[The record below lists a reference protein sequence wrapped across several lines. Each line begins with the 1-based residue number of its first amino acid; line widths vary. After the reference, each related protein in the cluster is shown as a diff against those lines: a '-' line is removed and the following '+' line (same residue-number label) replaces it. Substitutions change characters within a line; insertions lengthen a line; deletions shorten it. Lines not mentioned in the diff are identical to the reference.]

1 MESFGVL
8 RLRQTQSSRL
18 TSLRMTKLGFGKEYV
33 MAAGQGV
40 PQGPMP
46 LPGVAHVV
54 AVGSGKGGVGKTT
67 VAVNLAVALAK
78 MGYAVGLIDADIYG
92 PNVPMMLGVT
102 RQPNVVGENRIEPIL
117 SHGVKFISVGLISPG
132 DKPMVMRGP
141 MLHQIIRQFLQQ
153 VEWGNLDYLVV
164 DLPPGTGDVVISLV
178 QTVPLTGAIVV
189 STGSSVALQDARK
202 ALEMFHQVKVDV
214 LGMVENMSQ
223 MRMPDGTMLDV
234 FGAGGT
240 ERTAAQFG
248 LEFLGSVDLDPSVR
262 KGGDTG
268 MPVALA
274 GRGSALGGAFYDVA
288 DKVIA
293 AADKVG
299 NEDVLEIS

>member
-1 MESFGVL
+1 MGH
-8 RLRQTQSSRL
+8 
-18 TSLRMTKLGFGKEYV
+18 MG
-33 MAAGQGV
+33 AGAPKG
-40 PQGPMP
+40 PQP

-67 VAVNLAVALAK
+67 VAVNLAVALGK
-78 MGYAVGLIDADIYG
+78 LGYKVGLIDADIYG
-92 PNVPMMLGVT
+92 PNVPTMLGAT
-102 RQPNVVGENRIEPIL
+102 RQPNIIGENRIEPIL
-117 SHGVKFISVGLISPG
+117 AHGVKFISIGLISPG
-132 DKPMVMRGP
+132 DKPLVMRGP

-153 VEWGNLDYLVV
+153 VEWGELDFLII

-189 STGSSVALQDARK
+189 STGSSVALEDARK

-223 MRMPDGTMLDV
+223 MTLPSGEVIDV

-248 LEFLGSVDLDPSVR
+248 LPFLGALELNPAIR
-262 KGGDTG
+262 EGGDKG

-274 GRGSALGGAFYDVA
+274 GPESKLSAEFYTVARRVA
-288 DKVIA
+288 DKAREA
-293 AADKVG
+293 ASKS
-299 NEDVLEIS
+299 EDVLEIS

>member
-1 MESFGVL
+1 
-8 RLRQTQSSRL
+8 
-18 TSLRMTKLGFGKEYV
+18 

-40 PQGPMP
+40 PQAPMP
-46 LPGVAHVV
+46 LPGVAHVI

-78 MGYAVGLIDADIYG
+78 MGHQVGLIDADIYG
-92 PNVPMMLGVT
+92 PNVPMMLGAT
-102 RQPNVVGENRIEPIL
+102 RQPNIVGENRIEPL
-117 SHGVKFISVGLISPG
+117 TAHGVRFISVGLISPG

-153 VEWGNLDYLVV
+153 VEWGALDYLIV

-202 ALEMFHQVKVDV
+202 ALEMFHQVKVEV

-248 LEFLGSVDLDPSVR
+248 LEFLGSVDMDPSVR

-274 GRGSALGGAFYDVA
+274 GRGSALGGAFYEVA

-293 AADKVG
+293 AAQRVAEG
-299 NEDVLEIS
+299 ESDVIEIS

>member
-1 MESFGVL
+1 MGHMGS
-8 RLRQTQSSRL
+8 
-18 TSLRMTKLGFGKEYV
+18 
-33 MAAGQGV
+33 AA
-40 PQGPMP
+40 QGPQP
-46 LPGVAHVV
+46 LPGIAHVV

-67 VAVNLAVALAK
+67 VSVNLAVSLGK
-78 MGYAVGLIDADIYG
+78 LGYKVGLIDADIYG

-102 RQPNVVGENRIEPIL
+102 RQPNVVGDNRIEPIL

-153 VEWGNLDYLVV
+153 VEWGELDFLIV

-178 QTVPLTGAIVV
+178 QTVPLTGAVVV
-189 STGSSVALQDARK
+189 STGSGVALQDARK
-202 ALEMFHQVKVDV
+202 ALEMFHQVNVDV

-223 MRMPDGTMLDV
+223 MTLPTGEVIDV

-248 LEFLGSVDLDPSVR
+248 LNFLGSVELEPAIR
-262 KGGDTG
+262 EGGDRG
-268 MPVALA
+268 LPVTLA
-274 GRGSALGGAFYDVA
+274 GPESKMGKAFYEIAKKIVVA
-288 DKVIA
+288 AEKIA
-293 AADKVG
+293 AESG
-299 NEDVLEIS
+299 TVLEIS

>member
-1 MESFGVL
+1 
-8 RLRQTQSSRL
+8 
-18 TSLRMTKLGFGKEYV
+18 
-33 MAAGQGV
+33 MAP
-40 PQGPMP
+40 PQAQQQAPMP
-46 LPGVAHVV
+46 LPGVAHVI

-78 MGYAVGLIDADIYG
+78 MGNRVGLVDADIYG

-102 RQPNVVGENRIEPIL
+102 RQPNVVGENRIEPIM

-153 VEWGNLDYLVV
+153 VEWGELDYLVI

-178 QTVPLTGAIVV
+178 QTVPLTGAVVV

-202 ALEMFHQVKVDV
+202 ALEMFHQVKVGV

-240 ERTAAQFG
+240 EATARQFG
-248 LEFLGSVDLDPSVR
+248 LDFLGSVDMDPAVR

-268 MPVALA
+268 IPVALA

-293 AADKVG
+293 AAERVAEG
-299 NEDVLEIS
+299 ETDVLEIS